1 MKASEYLYLPLFWFS
16 TTDLEQNGIMIN
28 GDDWDKLLQINVQPI
43 VFQNLDKDVLSAWL
57 YAAVYIASQ

>member
-1 MKASEYLYLPLFWFS
+1 MIQY
-16 TTDLEQNGIMIN
+16 TTDLEQNGIMRN
-28 GDDWDKLLQINVQPI
+28 EEDWDKLLQINFQPI